1 MKVRLSATA
10 RADVLTL
17 TDWLSERSPAAGD
30 KAMAAIVGALEVL
43 ADFPKAGFP
52 LADGTRE
59 KGVRFGRDGY
69 IIRYQLLDN
78 VVLVRRV
85 FHTRQDRA

>member
-1 MKVRLSATA
+1 MA
-10 RADVLTL
+10 L

-30 KAMAAIVGALEVL
+30 KAMVAIASVFEALAA
-43 ADFPKAGFP
+43 FPRIGVELP
-52 LADGTRE
+52 DGTRE

-69 IIRYQLLDN
+69 IIRYQVTDRL
-78 VVLVRRV
+78 VVVRRV

>member
-1 MKVRLSATA
+1 MKVRFSAMA
-10 RADVLTL
+10 RVDVMAL

-30 KAMAAIVGALEVL
+30 KAMAAIVGAIEML
-43 ADFPKAGFP
+43 ADFPRAGLP

-59 KGVRFGRDGY
+59 KGARFGRDGY
-69 IIRYQLLDN
+69 IIRYQLLDG
-78 VVLVRRV
+78 VLLIRRV